1 MKKILLLILIV
12 AIGATL
18 ATVWYYKDDH
28 ASCKALVKEIFSD
41 AGIEI
46 NGSNPWD
53 ITVHNEEFYSIV
65 VGQGSLGLGETYMQ
79 GMWDC
84 PAIDQ
89 FIYRLLTAG
98 VEKQRKN
105 VSMTEVWCYVKAK
118 IFNLQNKSKSLQVI
132 DQHYNLGNDLYEKM
146 LGPTMA
152 YSCGYWKNQTTLD
165 GAQNA
170 KFDLIC
176 RKLKLE
182 KGMHILDIGCGFG
195 GFAKYAAEHYGV
207 SVVGITLSEN
217 QAEYARKINKGLPV
231 EIYVKDYRELND
243 TFDRVVSIGMFE
255 HVGPK
260 NYREFM
266 EIVNRSL
273 KSGGLFLLH
282 TIGGNKT
289 HSSGD
294 PWIEKY
300 IFPGGVLPSIA
311 GIGRASEGL
320 FVMEDW
326 HNFGLDY
333 NKTLLAWHAN
343 FIKNWDTL
351 SKDYDNTFY
360 RMWNYYLLSCAGS
373 FRARKCQLWQVVFSK
388 NRDNPQ
394 YYSER

>member
-1 MKKILLLILIV
+1 MKKFLLVILSLALIV
-12 AIGATL
+12 TAAGFWLSRVDNET
-18 ATVWYYKDDH
+18 
-28 ASCKALVKEIFSD
+28 CKALVTDVLKE

-46 NGSNPWD
+46 NGKNPWD
-53 ITVHNEEFYSIV
+53 ITVHNEEFYSRVI
-65 VGQGSLGLGETYMQ
+65 GEGSMGLGETYME

-89 FIYRLLTAG
+89 FIYRLLSMKA
-98 VEKQRKN
+98 QDRRK
-105 VSMTEVWCYVKAK
+105 VSFQEICCVIKAK
-118 IFNLQNKSKSLQVI
+118 LMNLQSKAKSRNVI
-132 DQHYNLGNDLYEKM
+132 DQHYNLGNDLYRKM

-152 YSCGYWKNQTTLD
+152 YSCGYWKDQTTLD

-182 KGMHILDIGCGFG
+182 KGMRVLDIGCGFG

-217 QAEYARKINKGLPV
+217 QAEYAREINKGLPV
-231 EIYVKDYRELND
+231 EIYVQDYRELND

-266 EIVNRSL
+266 EIANRSL
-273 KSGGLFLLH
+273 KDGGLFLLH

-289 HSSGD
+289 EVTGD
-294 PWIEKY
+294 PWLDKY

-311 GIGRASEGL
+311 QIGKASEGL

-326 HNFGLDY
+326 HNFGPYYD
-333 NKTLLAWHAN
+333 KTLLAWHKN
-343 FIKNWDTL
+343 FIDNWSTL
-351 SKDYDNTFY
+351 SKDYDDTFY
-360 RMWNYYLLSCAGS
+360 RMWNFYLLSCAGA

-388 NRDNPQ
+388 NRDFPQ
-394 YYSER
+394 YTSER